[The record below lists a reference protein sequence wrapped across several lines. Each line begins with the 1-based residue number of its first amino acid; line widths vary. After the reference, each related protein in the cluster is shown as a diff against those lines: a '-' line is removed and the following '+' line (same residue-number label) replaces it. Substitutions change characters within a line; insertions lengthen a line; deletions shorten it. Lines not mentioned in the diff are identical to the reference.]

1 MRLLLVKRRQPKL
14 LICSSLMNCIDV
26 AVFYIVARQQM
37 VVIALY
43 AYVHVI
49 VIGIV
54 PGADPEFGKR
64 GHLAEKQLKTKKK
77 KRSQQ

>member
-54 PGADPEFGKR
+54 
-64 GHLAEKQLKTKKK
+64 LA
-77 KRSQQ
+77 S